1 MSYNIKDKLDLSKLG
16 FLPRWGVFFIDV
28 CICLVA
34 LVLSMLVAQM
44 DKPLTQIQSN
54 LNLIVLTV
62 LIVNSSAFIIF
73 RTYAGLIRHSGFIDA
88 IRILLA
94 AIFTFIVVMAVN
106 YGFYFKT
113 NAYLMPR
120 SFLILY
126 FLISFSLLFVFRI
139 ATKQFFEFFI
149 KSIREKDSIKVLI
162 YGINS
167 NAVSVASAL
176 KSESPS
182 RFHVVGFITDEK
194 KNTNKRI
201 LGEPIIYLSK
211 RISVLMRFHKAQGVI
226 LTDNSISLKKKNKIV
241 EDCIQNN
248 MSVFMAPLVSDVEDE
263 KVSSKIEAIQI
274 EDLLPRKAINLNISS
289 ILKDIEGKRVLIT
302 GGAGSIG
309 SEIARQIALF
319 NPEKLYVLDQAET
332 PLHSVHLELANKHP
346 NLKLE
351 VVLAD
356 IRNKDRIT
364 CFFKSCRPHV
374 IFHAAAYK
382 HVPLIENNPTEAA
395 LVNIEGTKHLADLAL
410 KFQAEKFVM
419 ISTDK
424 AVNPTNIM
432 GASKRIAE
440 MYVQSLYYKAQREN
454 PECTKFITTR
464 FGNVLGS
471 NGSVVP
477 LFKEQISKGGPVTI
491 THPEIIRYFMT
502 IPEACQLVI
511 EAGRMGRGGEIFLFD
526 MGDPVK
532 ILDLAKKMIRLAG
545 YTPDKE
551 IKIKITGLRPGEK
564 LFEELLS
571 DKERTMQ
578 THHEKIMIGKVYTDN
593 YNLVD
598 ESISSIVSNARNNR
612 IDSMIIAMKKLVPEY
627 KSQNSIYESFD
638 VKLKT
643 VFDKSKLS
651 S

>member
-1 MSYNIKDKLDLSKLG
+1 MSYNIKDKFDLSKLG

-44 DKPLTQIQSN
+44 DKPLIQIQSN

-62 LIVNSSAFIIF
+62 LTVNSLAFVIF
-73 RTYAGLIRHSGFIDA
+73 RTYAGLIRHSGFVDA

-94 AIFTFIVVMAVN
+94 SIFTFIVVMSIN

-113 NAYLMPR
+113 SAYLMPR

-139 ATKQFFEFFI
+139 AIKQFFEFFI
-149 KSIREKDSIKVLI
+149 RSIKEQDAINVLI
-162 YGINS
+162 YGINQ
-167 NAVSVASAL
+167 NAVSIANAL
-176 KSESPS
+176 KVESPS
-182 RFHVVGFITDEK
+182 RFKVVGFITEDK

-201 LGEPIIYLSK
+201 LGEPIIHLSK
-211 RISVLMRFHKAQGVI
+211 RISVLMRFHKAEGVI
-226 LTDNSISLKKKNKIV
+226 LSDTTISLKKKNRIV

-248 MSVFMAPLVSDVEDE
+248 FNVFMAPLVSDVEDE

-274 EDLLPRKAINLNISS
+274 EDLLPRKAINLNLSS
-289 ILKDIEGKRVLIT
+289 ILKDIEGKRILIT

-364 CFFKSCRPHV
+364 ALFKSCRPHV

-382 HVPLIENNPTEAA
+382 HVPLIENNPTEAS
-395 LVNIEGTKHLADLAL
+395 LVNVEGTKNLADLAL
-410 KFQAEKFVM
+410 KYQAEKFVM

-440 MYVQSLYYKAQREN
+440 MYVQSLYYQEN
-454 PECTKFITTR
+454 RINPNCTKFITTR

-477 LFKEQISKGGPVTI
+477 LFKDQIAKGGPVTI
-491 THPEIIRYFMT
+491 THPDIIRYFMT

-545 YTPDKE
+545 FTPDKE

-571 DKERTMQ
+571 NNEKTNA
-578 THHEKIMIGKVYTDN
+578 THHEKIMIGKEYTDN
-593 YNLVD
+593 YVAIN
-598 ESISSIVSNARNNR
+598 ENIERIIQAARNNK
-612 IDSMIIAMKKLVPEY
+612 IESMVLLMKKLVPEY

-638 VKLKT
+638 VKLK
-643 VFDKSKLS
+643 KISNSK
-651 S
+651 